1 MTRDMELIRKALM
14 EIEKQ
19 VDNVAVFNLKIDG
32 YTMEQIAYHC
42 SILYDAGM
50 VHSYKGSYG
59 SGELYAFGVGRL
71 TWEGHE
77 FLDKIRSDTIWNKT
91 KDVIAKHGLPMVIDV
106 VKDIATSIISSVT
119 EGVIRGLIQ

>member
-59 SGELYAFGVGRL
+59 SG
-71 TWEGHE
+71 
-77 FLDKIRSDTIWNKT
+77 
-91 KDVIAKHGLPMVIDV
+91 
-106 VKDIATSIISSVT
+106 
-119 EGVIRGLIQ
+119 